1 MSPPSVSHWRPS
13 WPRSGSVAGPAG
25 GAGSR
30 NRSWLI
36 WAGGCSRR
44 RRPSGHRI
52 ARELHDGISQQL
64 AVLALELDALAGPAR
79 RLGGIASSRRGL
91 LAQRTRTI
99 AADVQQVTRGLHPAR
114 LEHLG
119 LVPAVRAL
127 GHEMEH
133 SELHVDVAESD
144 WPARLPSVV
153 ALSLYRVAQEALH
166 NAVKH
171 SGAGVLSVSFRGGNG
186 ALTLTISDAGRGFDP
201 QGPEAYGGL
210 GIVSMRQRL
219 RAIGGSLRDHCC
231 AGTGHS
237 CTGSPSSP
245 GATPATRRAPGSGR
259 GRRPHSAIV
268 GHSLVAASP
277 AVGVT

>member
-1 MSPPSVSHWRPS
+1 MSLLH
-13 WPRSGSVAGPAG
+13 VATLGVALAALLAAVWFGTRARRGRWVAEQELAHLG
-25 GAGSR
+25 GGLLQAQEAER
-30 NRSWLI
+30 
-36 WAGGCSRR
+36 A
-44 RRPSGHRI
+44 RI

-64 AVLALELDALAGPAR
+64 AVLALELDALQGRLAGSKGSHQAD
-79 RLGGIASSRRGL
+79 AAL

-133 SELHVDVAESD
+133 SELQVNVSESD

-171 SGAGVLSVSFRGGNG
+171 SGAGVLSVAFRGGNG
-186 ALTLTISDAGRGFDP
+186 ALTLTVSDAGMGFDP
-201 QGPEAYGGL
+201 QGPDAHGGL

-219 RAIGGSLRDHCC
+219 RAIGGSLTITT
-231 AGTGHS
+231 APGQGTHVQARL
-237 CTGSPSSP
+237 PH
-245 GATPATRRAPGSGR
+245 RAPLREPDERRRR
-259 GRRPHSAIV
+259 GED
-268 GHSLVAASP
+268 
-277 AVGVT
+277 AVLIPRSSHTL

>member
-1 MSPPSVSHWRPS
+1 MSLLHLVTL
-13 WPRSGSVAGPAG
+13 GVALAG
-25 GAGSR
+25 LLAAVWFGSR
-30 NRSWLI
+30 ARRGRWMAERELTHL
-36 WAGGCSRR
+36 GGGLLQAQEAERA
-44 RRPSGHRI
+44 RI

-64 AVLALELDALAGPAR
+64 AVLALELDAMQGRLAGVEGSHEAD
-79 RLGGIASSRRGL
+79 AAM

-133 SELHVDVAESD
+133 SGLQIDVSESD

-171 SGAGVLSVSFRGGNG
+171 SGAGVLSVSFRGGDG
-186 ALTLTISDAGRGFDP
+186 ALTLTISDSGRGFDP
-201 QGPEAYGGL
+201 QGAEAHGGL

-219 RAIGGSLRDHCC
+219 RAIGGSLTIT
-231 AGTGHS
+231 AAPGQGTHVQARL
-237 CTGSPSSP
+237 PH
-245 GATPATRRAPGSGR
+245 RAPLRQPGEPR
-259 GRRPHSAIV
+259 GRVEDAV
-268 GHSLVAASP
+268 LVFRSSD
-277 AVGVT
+277 TL

>member
-1 MSPPSVSHWRPS
+1 MSLLHVTTLGLALAALLAAAWF
-13 WPRSGSVAGPAG
+13 
-25 GAGSR
+25 GSR
-30 NRSWLI
+30 ARRGRWVAEQEL
-36 WAGGCSRR
+36 ARLGGGLLQAQEAERA
-44 RRPSGHRI
+44 RI

-64 AVLALELDALAGPAR
+64 AVLALELDALQG
-79 RLGGIASSRRGL
+79 RLADSGESHQADAAL

-186 ALTLTISDAGRGFDP
+186 ALTLTISDAGMGFDP
-201 QGPEAYGGL
+201 QGPEAHGGL

-219 RAIGGSLRDHCC
+219 RAIGGSLTII
-231 AGTGHS
+231 AAPGQGTHVRARL
-237 CTGSPSSP
+237 PH
-245 GATPATRRAPGSGR
+245 RAPLQHPDERRGR
-259 GRRPHSAIV
+259 GED
-268 GHSLVAASP
+268 
-277 AVGVT
+277 AVLIPRSSDTL